1 MYSPSY
7 GGRLLS
13 RRGGSNVTRKCPPP
27 DDLQSMMRSDAVSA
41 ETVIPR
47 QCEGAKTPILCP
59 CRSTEITGACPTG
72 LRLLWSFV
80 IIVSGRCVSFSE
92 AISEPAE
99 TAVIDSKTSSDA
111 CLIFKFL
118 KTNFFIFHFYKAYK
132 FRERQGALFS

>member
-13 RRGGSNVTRKCPPP
+13 RRGRSNVTWKCPPP

-41 ETVIPR
+41 ETIIPR

-72 LRLLWSFV
+72 LRLLWSPDKT
-80 IIVSGRCVSFSE
+80 VSDHHRAAVSW
-92 AISEPAE
+92 AILGLTGKTMIS
-99 TAVIDSKTSSDA
+99 SKTKSNDRSKSVFS
-111 CLIFKFL
+111 IS
-118 KTNFFIFHFYKAYK
+118 NS
-132 FRERQGALFS
+132 LFSLLKIYKIH